1 MSIHTIGASI
11 ITLLTPLKNAGKIK
25 QLDQFSS
32 NEITGYPRVQ
42 VLSKGIETEYLTNV
56 ERLYTYNFDIIIT
69 QEKTK
74 ENTTSITAEEIS
86 DLLVQEIVDL
96 FNTQINTSTP
106 LGGSVHFIRPV
117 IVSEQEVVDE
127 LAVIR
132 NTLQLQAIKSV

>member
-32 NEITGYPRVQ
+32 NEILGYPRVQ

-74 ENTTSITAEEIS
+74 ENITPSTAEEVS

-106 LGGSVHFIRPV
+106 LGGTVHFIRPV

>member
-74 ENTTSITAEEIS
+74 ENITPITAEEIS